1 MSIFTLNTLKLC
13 KLQFTTDF
21 AAAPGLHA
29 RDASNRTETPN
40 EGTTPR
46 APTPPPLA
54 DQRTGEWSYGLP
66 NFRQS
71 LLGGKSLNR
80 FSSFVTTGAEE
91 FVLKGST
98 MGDTSTPPRVSLH
111 AKEESV
117 EDEGDGERV
126 RTAAVKE
133 ADRHFVE
140 AGPAWKPKLPEF
152 KILVHSPSKRSSTL
166 GAYTIYN
173 LTSIFTPDRAHYDSI
188 SNDSE
193 EDEPPPTTIT
203 VHRRFSHFVFLHT
216 ALTKRLPGI
225 ALPPLPEKQYAGRFS
240 DEFVEARRGDLER
253 YMNRIVRHPV
263 ARYAEVVTFF
273 LSCESD
279 VVSRYAG
286 DARAWYSH
294 ALC

>member
-1 MSIFTLNTLKLC
+1 MSISQIFTLNTLKLC
-13 KLQFTTDF
+13 KMQFTTDF

-29 RDASNRTETPN
+29 RDPSNRTATPTGGG
-40 EGTTPR
+40 GTTPR
-46 APTPPPLA
+46 ASTPPPLA
-54 DQRTGEWSYGLP
+54 DQRTGEWSYGFP

-91 FVLKGST
+91 FVLKGTTTTDDST
-98 MGDTSTPPRVSLH
+98 VSPKASFH
-111 AKEESV
+111 AKEDTV
-117 EDEGDGERV
+117 NDDGDGDGV
-126 RTAAVKE
+126 RAAAVRE
-133 ADRHFVE
+133 ADQHFVE

-173 LTSIFTPDRAHYDSI
+173 LTSIFTPDRANHDSI

-273 LSCESD
+273 LSCESEM
-279 VVSRYAG
+279 VGR
-286 DARAWYSH
+286 
-294 ALC
+294 